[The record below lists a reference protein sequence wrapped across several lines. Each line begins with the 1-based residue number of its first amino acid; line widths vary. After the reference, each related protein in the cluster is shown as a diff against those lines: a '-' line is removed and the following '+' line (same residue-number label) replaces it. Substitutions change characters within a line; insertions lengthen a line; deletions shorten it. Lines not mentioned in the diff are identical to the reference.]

1 MGKAH
6 FTYIEQ
12 EDEHN
17 VKLKQLFFVIGL
29 LLFIV
34 SLPLSSIMIVEL
46 GHTLNMQNL
55 YGVTTLSDGYPPTP
69 STFTYQDHTVT
80 IEETMKDEDSFI
92 NPWSYEIGIAD
103 LAIKID
109 GKVVDRLL
117 HYPVRIEEEGL
128 NRYYGDIG
136 YLMVKDKKK
145 DESQFVILLKKTRE
159 IEKEKH
165 DGGIVGS
172 LSAETLQYKQINL
185 DEDGHV
191 TTDSFSF
198 RERSGLQ
205 TELLNVSYLT
215 PYGIGYY
222 TDAWKGYP
230 VFFFPL
236 TYPFGTLIFGCV
248 LTFIYFPI
256 KKRKPFHPKYSK

>member
-1 MGKAH
+1 M
-6 FTYIEQ
+6 I
-12 EDEHN
+12 
-17 VKLKQLFFVIGL
+17 LKRLFFVIGL
-29 LLFIV
+29 LLFLV
-34 SLPLSSIMIVEL
+34 SLPLSSLMIVEL
-46 GHTLNMQNL
+46 GHNLKMQNL

-80 IEETMKDEDSFI
+80 IEETMKDEVSFI

-136 YLMVKDKKK
+136 YLMVRDKKTN
-145 DESQFVILLKKTRE
+145 ESHFVMLIKKTRE
-159 IEKEKH
+159 IEKEKP

-172 LSAETLQYKQINL
+172 LPAETLQYEQFNL
-185 DEDGHV
+185 GEDGQV
-191 TTDSFSF
+191 TTDSFTF
-198 RERSGLQ
+198 EDRSGLQ
-205 TELLNVSYLT
+205 TELLNVSFLT
-215 PYGIGYY
+215 PYGIGFY
-222 TDAWKGYP
+222 TDAWKAYP

-236 TYPFGTLIFGCV
+236 TYPFGTLVIGFV
-248 LTFIYFPI
+248 LTFIYFPF
-256 KKRKPFHPKYSK
+256 KKKKETFSSIVQ